1 MLDHKCYIHIGYGK
15 TGTTYLQ
22 NYFRWIE
29 QTNQLPTLDYPLEI
43 SKQLPFDANYP
54 GNGHFIAKAI
64 NNGNL
69 EDAARH
75 LENLMK
81 GTGNSK
87 LLISSEDF
95 SITSTDGFV
104 WLIGQLANFGYTSE
118 FIVTVV
124 PLFKTAYSFY
134 LQNVSQL
141 AESQAFAEMPSGA
154 NFTLWV
160 HFLRNFSGV
169 DANLHVV
176 TKPKE
181 NLVKKFF
188 DIMDLPN
195 FHLMEVPDVISNRSI
210 TREELE
216 ALLIVNAVMKDSR
229 LSQKISSHLK
239 LHYPDRKASKMTY
252 AEALAAHEN
261 VTKSEKMYRRF
272 RGGQLNK
279 VVDELLYLPEKDKIK
294 EADYLSD
301 FNIEHF
307 KETFKLA
314 LNLCKAN
321 VVRADNLEKSLAHQ
335 KHVVSNLERQ
345 LNRLKSKSD
354 NKLLSVLRRPTN

>member
-22 NYFRWIE
+22 NYFRWIA
-29 QTNQLPTLDYPLEI
+29 QTNQITTLDYPLEI
-43 SKQLPFDANYP
+43 SKQLPFEANYP

-64 NNGNL
+64 NNGNV
-69 EDAARH
+69 EDAAKH
-75 LENLMK
+75 LKNLIK
-81 GTGNSK
+81 NTGNSK

-134 LQNVSQL
+134 LQSVSQL
-141 AESQAFAEMPSGA
+141 AQSQAFAEMPSGA

-169 DANLHVV
+169 DADLHVV
-176 TKPKE
+176 TQPRE

-188 DIMDLPN
+188 DIMDLPI
-195 FHLMEVPDVISNRSI
+195 FHLMEAPDVISNRSI
-210 TREELE
+210 TRGELE
-216 ALLIVNAVMKDSR
+216 ALLIVNAVMKDSQ

-239 LHYPDRKASKMTY
+239 LLHPDRRASKMTY
-252 AEALAAHEN
+252 TEALATHAN
-261 VTKSEKMYRRF
+261 VKKLEKMYRRF
-272 RGGQLNK
+272 RGGQVAK
-279 VVDELLYLPEKDKIK
+279 VVDELLYLPEKDEIK
-294 EADYLSD
+294 ETDYSSD

-307 KETFKLA
+307 KETFEFS
-314 LNLCKAN
+314 LNLCKRDA
-321 VVRADNLEKSLAHQ
+321 VRANNLEKSLAHQ

-354 NKLLSVLRRPTN
+354 NKLLSVFRRPTD